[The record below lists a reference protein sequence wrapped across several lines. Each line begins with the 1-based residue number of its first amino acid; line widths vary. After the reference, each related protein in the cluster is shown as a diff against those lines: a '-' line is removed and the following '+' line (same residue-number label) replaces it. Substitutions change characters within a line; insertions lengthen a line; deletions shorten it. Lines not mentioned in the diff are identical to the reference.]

1 MNRAPSKPVA
11 SEYRAKFAGALAPP
25 AAGNSPAARARRL
38 RRAASD
44 AALKFWSRTRNRRLG
59 GFKFRREVPLGPFV
73 ADFVC
78 SEALLVVE
86 IDGDQHAAS
95 EAYDASRTRYL
106 ERTGYAVIRIP
117 THEVLHDLAEVLDRV
132 HRAIEERVQEL
143 KHR

>member
-1 MNRAPSKPVA
+1 MDRAPSKPVA
-11 SEYRAKFAGALAPP
+11 SEHRAKFAGALAPP

-132 HRAIEERVQEL
+132 HRTIEERVREL
-143 KHR
+143 KNR